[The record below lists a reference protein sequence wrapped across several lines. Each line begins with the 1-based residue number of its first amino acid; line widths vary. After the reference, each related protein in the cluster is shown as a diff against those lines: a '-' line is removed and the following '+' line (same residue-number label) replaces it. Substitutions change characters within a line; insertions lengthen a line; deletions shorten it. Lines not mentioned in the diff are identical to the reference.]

1 MVSLN
6 HYARSRPMPQNHKRS
21 DRRQDY
27 PAYRS
32 DEDHAGGIHDIS
44 DSEGNDAECEKGDES
59 SL

>member
-1 MVSLN
+1 
-6 HYARSRPMPQNHKRS
+6 MPQNHKRS